1 MEIRYLEKTIVYG
14 AVKWVAEI
22 IYIVGELSFARYR
35 ALYKWSLTLI
45 YCQFFAAFLLLNFI
59 WRKLWYLTL
68 VMIPWDTYFNLKI
81 RESNCHKQHRQNYEH
96 STPMINIGNIC
107 PSFFNFEIKSWCI
120 HPELSLKTCK
130 ENKGHQLF
138 DTSAHHECPSYEA
151 TQNGIRNICIYFFFQ
166 IISANVSTANHQ
178 PVSLDDVQLPL
189 KVQFTYS
196 VMWSSTK

>member
-107 PSFFNFEIKSWCI
+107 PSFFNFEIKGDASILNFLWK
-120 HPELSLKTCK
+120 LARKTKAITCLTPV
-130 ENKGHQLF
+130 HI
-138 DTSAHHECPSYEA
+138 TSVQVMKLRRTGSV
-151 TQNGIRNICIYFFFQ
+151 IFVFFFF
-166 IISANVSTANHQ
+166 S
-178 PVSLDDVQLPL
+178 DY
-189 KVQFTYS
+189 FR
-196 VMWSSTK
+196 